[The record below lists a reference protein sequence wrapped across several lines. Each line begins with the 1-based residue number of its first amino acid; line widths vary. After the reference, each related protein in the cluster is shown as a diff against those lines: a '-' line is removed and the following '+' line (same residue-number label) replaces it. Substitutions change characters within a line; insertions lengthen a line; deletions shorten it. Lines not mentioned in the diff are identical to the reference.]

1 MPSCDGEIVTSFT
14 VSPENTLP
22 DGIIMKGASELEL
35 IIETDDNSL
44 AGQTFEVSVTAQT
57 VG

>member
-1 MPSCDGEIVTSFT
+1 MTSFT